1 MKFLP
6 KKGLPETEL
15 INYMKQKKASDPHLK
30 YHQFFSL
37 IYFAGYDVIEVARKA
52 YNLYFSE
59 NALNPTAFPS
69 LRQYENEVVS
79 MCINLMNGD
88 ENCRGNMTPG
98 GTASILL
105 AVKTARDY
113 AKKTK
118 GIKEPEMI
126 IPKTAHPAFNKAAHY
141 FGIKLIIVDT
151 DENFRAIPEKI
162 EEKITE
168 NTIMI
173 VGSAPSYPQ
182 GIIDPIEEL
191 GKIAEKHNVLFHVDA
206 CVGGF
211 ILPFLEKLNNNIPLF
226 DFRVPGV
233 TSISMDVHKYGYAP
247 KGASVILYKNKELRK
262 HQFFVYTE
270 WIGGI
275 YGSPGIL
282 GTRSAGSIAAAWAVM
297 NYLGEE
303 GYLKATKIAY
313 ETTRFFIE
321 KIENEIPELYIL
333 GKPLTTLFAVASDKI
348 DVYALADE
356 LYQMGYHLDRQQFP
370 PSIHFTIHPAHAEI
384 KEKFIEDLK
393 LAVAKVKKQKVRNV
407 SRTVLLKLAKT
418 ATRVLPKNLVSKL
431 TVLSSKIGGK
441 GTPKRKAAM
450 YGMMGELPNRED
462 LNEMVLEFMDKLF
475 SE

>member
-1 MKFLP
+1 MKFFP
-6 KKGLPETEL
+6 KKGLSETEV
-15 INYMKQKKASDPHLK
+15 INTMQELKSSDPHLE
-30 YHQFFSL
+30 YYQFFSL
-37 IYFAGYDVIEVARKA
+37 IYFAGHDVIEVARKA

-69 LRQYENEVVS
+69 LRRYENEVVS

-88 ENCRGNMTPG
+88 ENARGNMTSG
-98 GTASILL
+98 GTESILL

-113 AKKTK
+113 AKKHKNITK
-118 GIKEPEMI
+118 PEMI
-126 IPKTAHPAFNKAAHY
+126 IPKTAHPAFNKAGHY
-141 FGIKLIIVDT
+141 FGVKVITAET
-151 DENFRAIPEKI
+151 DDNFQAIPEKI

-168 NTIMI
+168 NTILI

-182 GIIDPIEEL
+182 GIIDPIEEI
-191 GKIAEKHNVLFHVDA
+191 GKIAEKHNILFHVDA

-211 ILPFLEKLNNNIPLF
+211 ILPFLEKLGADIPTF

-233 TSISMDVHKYGYAP
+233 TSISMDIHKYGYAP
-247 KGASVILYKNKELRK
+247 KGASVILYRDKEIRK
-262 HQFFVYTE
+262 FQFFVYTE

-275 YGSPGIL
+275 YGSPGIP
-282 GTRSAGSIAAAWAVM
+282 GTRSAGSIAAAWAVI

-303 GYLKATKIAY
+303 GYLKASKTAY
-313 ETTRFFIE
+313 ETTQFFLK
-321 KIENEIPELYIL
+321 KIREEIPELQIQ
-333 GKPLTTLFAVASDKI
+333 GDPKATLFAITSDVVDI
-348 DVYALADE
+348 YAIADE
-356 LYQMGYHLDRQQFP
+356 LNQLGYHMDRQQFP
-370 PSIHFTIHPAHAEI
+370 PSIHFTIHPAHAQI

-393 LAVAKVKKQKVRNV
+393 NVVAKVKKQTFRNTT
-407 SRTVLLKLAKT
+407 RTILLKLAKT

-441 GTPKRKAAM
+441 DGPKRKAAM
-450 YGMMGELPNRED
+450 YGMMGELPNRDD